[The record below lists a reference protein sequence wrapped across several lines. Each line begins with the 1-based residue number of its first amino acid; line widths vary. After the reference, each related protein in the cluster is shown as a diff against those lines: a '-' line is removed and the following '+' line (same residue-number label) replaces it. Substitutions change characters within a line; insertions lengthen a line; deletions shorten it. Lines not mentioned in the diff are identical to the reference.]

1 MRAIHISKNGQ
12 QLGPYSVEQINEM
25 LSKQQAALTDNAW
38 MDGMQ
43 GWEPLN
49 SGAFADLGIIPSE
62 ASAAAPVAEQ
72 ANQPSTQAS
81 SAQAETAVPTGGGSF
96 SIGDS
101 LSEGFGF
108 FKANAGASILFVIII
123 IVVVAAIPFAGALL
137 VPLITINFMACV
149 KNYRN
154 NGTLMDVGQ
163 LVGSSPPLVDKIIGP
178 LVVGILIMIGMLFLI
193 IPGIILSLMWAFLYC
208 VLADRPGT
216 SFTEAMK
223 ISAVVTK
230 GNRFSIFLFM
240 IVCSLLAF
248 VSALPMGL
256 GLLVTIPMIQAAM
269 YYAYEN
275 CKGNS

>member
-1 MRAIHISKNGQ
+1 MSAIHISKDGQ

-49 SGAFADLGIIPSE
+49 SGAFADLGISPSE

-108 FKANAGASILFVIII
+108 FKANAGASILFVIIT
-123 IVVVAAIPFAGALL
+123 VVAGAIPFVGALL
-137 VPLITINFMACV
+137 MPLMSINFMAGV
-149 KNYRN
+149 KRYRN
-154 NGTLMDVGQ
+154 DAIPFDVGQ
-163 LVGSSPPLVDKIIGP
+163 LFDFSHAVDKIVGP
-178 LVVGILIMIGMLFLI
+178 LVVGILIMIGMFLLI
-193 IPGIILSLMWAFLYC
+193 VPGIIFALMWAFLYC

-216 SFTEAMK
+216 SFSEAMK
-223 ISAVVTK
+223 ISAAVTK
-230 GNRFSIFLFM
+230 GNRLSIFLFM

-248 VSALPMGL
+248 VSMIPLGL

-269 YYAYEN
+269 YCAYES

>member
-1 MRAIHISKNGQ
+1 MSAIHISKNGQ

-25 LSKQQAALTDNAW
+25 LAQQQAALTDNAW
-38 MDGMQ
+38 MEGMQ

-49 SGAFADLGIIPSE
+49 SGAFADLGIGQ
-62 ASAAAPVAEQ
+62 SAASDTAEVST
-72 ANQPSTQAS
+72 QPSQAPTQAS
-81 SAQAETAVPTGGGSF
+81 SALVETAVPTGGGSF

-108 FKANAGASILFVIII
+108 FKANAGASILFVIISM
-123 IVVVAAIPFAGALL
+123 VVGAIPVVGLLL
-137 VPLITINFMACV
+137 VPLMSINFMSGV
-149 KNYRN
+149 KRYRN
-154 NGTLMDVGQ
+154 NGTPMDVGQ
-163 LVGSSPPLVDKIIGP
+163 LFDFSHAVDKIVGP
-178 LVVGILIMIGMLFLI
+178 LVVGILIMIGMIFLI
-193 IPGIILSLMWAFLYC
+193 VPGIILALMWAFLYC

-223 ISAVVTK
+223 ISAAVTK
-230 GNRFSIFLFM
+230 GNRLSIFLFM

-248 VSALPMGL
+248 VSALPLGL

-269 YYAYEN
+269 YCAYES

>member
-1 MRAIHISKNGQ
+1 MSAIHISKDGQ

-25 LSKQQAALTDNAW
+25 LVQQQAALTDNAW

-49 SGAFADLGIIPSE
+49 SGAFADLGIGQ
-62 ASAAAPVAEQ
+62 SAANAAALVAEQ

-108 FKANAGASILFVIII
+108 FKANAGANILFVIIA
-123 IVVVAAIPFAGALL
+123 VVVGAIPIVGGLL
-137 VPLITINFMACV
+137 IPLITINFMAGV

-154 NGTLMDVGQ
+154 NGTPMDVGQ
-163 LVGSSPPLVDKIIGP
+163 LFDFSHAVDKIVGP

-193 IPGIILSLMWAFLYC
+193 VPGIILALMWAFLYC

-223 ISAVVTK
+223 ISAAVTK
-230 GNRFSIFLFM
+230 GNRLSIFLFA
-240 IVCSLLAF
+240 IVCGLLAF
-248 VSALPMGL
+248 VSMIPLGL

-269 YYAYEN
+269 YCAYES

>member
-1 MRAIHISKNGQ
+1 MSAIHISKDGQ

-25 LSKQQAALTDNAW
+25 LVQQQAALTDNAW

-49 SGAFADLGIIPSE
+49 SGAFADLGIGQS
-62 ASAAAPVAEQ
+62 SGSVAAPVAEL
-72 ANQPSTQAS
+72 ANQPSMQTS
-81 SAQAETAVPTGGGSF
+81 SAQAEAAVPTGGGSF

-108 FKANAGASILFVIII
+108 FKANAGANILFVIIA
-123 IVVVAAIPFAGALL
+123 VVVGAIPIVGGLL
-137 VPLITINFMACV
+137 IPLITINFMAGV

-154 NGTLMDVGQ
+154 NGTPMDVGQ
-163 LVGSSPPLVDKIIGP
+163 LFDFSYAVDKIVGP

-193 IPGIILSLMWAFLYC
+193 VPGIILALMWAFLYC

-223 ISAVVTK
+223 ISAAVTK
-230 GNRFSIFLFM
+230 GNRLSIFLFA

-248 VSALPMGL
+248 VSMIPLGL

>member
-1 MRAIHISKNGQ
+1 MLVQ
-12 QLGPYSVEQINEM
+12 QQT
-25 LSKQQAALTDNAW
+25 ALTDNAW

-49 SGAFADLGIIPSE
+49 SGAFADLDIGQS
-62 ASAAAPVAEQ
+62 SGSVAAPVAEQ
-72 ANQPSTQAS
+72 ASQPSAQAS
-81 SAQAETAVPTGGGSF
+81 SVQAETAVPTGGGSF

-108 FKANAGASILFVIII
+108 FKANAGANILFVIIA
-123 IVVVAAIPFAGALL
+123 VAVGAIPIVGGFLI
-137 VPLITINFMACV
+137 PLITINFMAGV

-154 NGTLMDVGQ
+154 NGTPMDVGQ
-163 LVGSSPPLVDKIIGP
+163 LFDFSHAVDKIVGP

-193 IPGIILSLMWAFLYC
+193 VPGIILALGWAFLYC

-223 ISAVVTK
+223 ISAAVTK
-230 GNRFSIFLFM
+230 GNRLSIFLFA
-240 IVCSLLAF
+240 IVCSLLTF
-248 VSALPMGL
+248 VSMIPLGL

>member
-1 MRAIHISKNGQ
+1 MSAIHISKDGQ

-25 LSKQQAALTDNAW
+25 LVQQQAALTDNAW

-49 SGAFADLGIIPSE
+49 SGAFADLGIGQS
-62 ASAAAPVAEQ
+62 SGSVAAPFAEL
-72 ANQPSTQAS
+72 ANQPSMQTS
-81 SAQAETAVPTGGGSF
+81 SAQAEAAVPTGGGSF

-108 FKANAGASILFVIII
+108 FKANAGANILFVIIA
-123 IVVVAAIPFAGALL
+123 VVVGAIPIVGGLL
-137 VPLITINFMACV
+137 IPLITINFMAGV

-154 NGTLMDVGQ
+154 NGTPMDVGQ
-163 LVGSSPPLVDKIIGP
+163 LFDFSYAVDKIVGP

-193 IPGIILSLMWAFLYC
+193 VPGIILALMWAFLYC

-223 ISAVVTK
+223 ISAAVTK
-230 GNRFSIFLFM
+230 GNRLSIFLFA

-248 VSALPMGL
+248 VSMIPLGL

>member
-1 MRAIHISKNGQ
+1 MSAIHISKDGQ

-25 LSKQQAALTDNAW
+25 LVQQQAALTDNAW

-49 SGAFADLGIIPSE
+49 SGAFADLGIGQ
-62 ASAAAPVAEQ
+62 SAANAAALVAEQ

-108 FKANAGASILFVIII
+108 FKANAGANILFVIIA
-123 IVVVAAIPFAGALL
+123 VVVGAIPIVGGLL
-137 VPLITINFMACV
+137 IPLITINFMAGV

-154 NGTLMDVGQ
+154 NGTPMDVGQ
-163 LVGSSPPLVDKIIGP
+163 LFDFSHAVDKIVGP
-178 LVVGILIMIGMLFLI
+178 LVVGILIIIGMLFLI
-193 IPGIILSLMWAFLYC
+193 VPGIILALMWAFLYC

-223 ISAVVTK
+223 ISAAITK
-230 GNRFSIFLFM
+230 GNRLSIFLFA
-240 IVCSLLAF
+240 IVCGLLAF
-248 VSALPMGL
+248 VSMIPLGL
-256 GLLVTIPMIQAAM
+256 GLLVTIPMIQAAI
-269 YYAYEN
+269 YCAYES
-275 CKGNS
+275 CKGRS

>member
-1 MRAIHISKNGQ
+1 MSAIHISKDGQ
-12 QLGPYSVEQINEM
+12 QLGPYLVEQINEM
-25 LSKQQAALTDNAW
+25 LVQQQAALTDNAW

-49 SGAFADLGIIPSE
+49 SGAFADLGIGQ
-62 ASAAAPVAEQ
+62 SAANAAALVAEQ

-108 FKANAGASILFVIII
+108 FKANAGASILFVIIT
-123 IVVVAAIPFAGALL
+123 VVAGAIPFVGALL
-137 VPLITINFMACV
+137 MPLMSINFMAGV
-149 KNYRN
+149 KRYRN
-154 NGTLMDVGQ
+154 DAIPFDVGQ
-163 LVGSSPPLVDKIIGP
+163 LFDFSHAVDKIIGP

-223 ISAVVTK
+223 ISAAVTK
-230 GNRFSIFLFM
+230 GNRLSIFLFG
-240 IVCSLLAF
+240 IVCFLLAF
-248 VSALPMGL
+248 VSMIPLGL
-256 GLLVTIPMIQAAM
+256 GLLVAIPMIQAAM
-269 YYAYEN
+269 YCAYES